1 MSNLKKQNKPAKRT
15 TAKRALRSV
24 AKFATQTLLD
34 VPAEHDKML
43 TGLTDPFSDEAAEAR
58 YPDAGAGSTLCQRSK
73 ATTTFVCDANGAAA
87 QAWGANFSFPQI
99 PSSAVSGTT
108 VTWAAAKTIDWSSTL
123 LMTYGHYGRPT
134 SFGIRLVCTLSATDS
149 SGYLVIAKGGPPVL
163 GGTTSFSPLNFS
175 TYEMHPIKHGGEWHA
190 TLRPR
195 SSAAYELTQVAAATN
210 TQQANPYWETV
221 YIGVFGCKASS
232 SPLFCEVIGNYEYS
246 TLEDAAIAS
255 LAVPQPILNI
265 PMQTAINQVNSD
277 HNGIHVGGKSE
288 VKNAIKKVAK
298 KALVK
303 HVLPFA
309 VKKGKQLLL

>member
-1 MSNLKKQNKPAKRT
+1 
-15 TAKRALRSV
+15 
-24 AKFATQTLLD
+24 
-34 VPAEHDKML
+34 ML

-73 ATTTFVCDANGAAA
+73 ATTTFVCDANGATAH
-87 QAWGANFSFPQI
+87 AWGANFSFPQI
-99 PSSAVSGTT
+99 NSSAVSGTT
-108 VTWAAAKTIDWSSTL
+108 ATWAATKTVDWNTTL
-123 LMTYGHYGRPT
+123 LMTYGHYARPT

-163 GGTTSFSPLNFS
+163 GGSTTFSPLNFS

-195 SSAAYELTQVAAATN
+195 SALAYELTPVAAATN
-210 TQQANPYWETV
+210 TQQANSYWETLYV
-221 YIGVFGCKASS
+221 GVFGCKANS
-232 SPLFCEVIGNYEYS
+232 SPLLCEVVGNFEYS
-246 TLEDAAIAS
+246 ASEDAAIAS

-288 VKNAIKKVAK
+288 VKSAIKKVAK